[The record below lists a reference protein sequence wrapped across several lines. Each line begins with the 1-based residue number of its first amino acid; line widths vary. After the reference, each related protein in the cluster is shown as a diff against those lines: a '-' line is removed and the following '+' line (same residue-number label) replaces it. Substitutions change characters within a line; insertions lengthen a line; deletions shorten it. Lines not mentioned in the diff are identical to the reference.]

1 MFMKID
7 KRLFISLTLLILA
20 LSSNVY
26 ATNGYW
32 SYGYGAQSKSMAGAC
47 VAMTLGSMCAASN
60 PASMVHVG
68 NRLDY
73 GLSYFVPKRGFTANN
88 DASPNPPPP
97 SIPTGTYESANDW
110 FLIPHFGYNYM
121 LDENSAIGITIGGN
135 GGMNTEYSGAIF
147 TNFRT
152 PNVPSS
158 QASSPTGI
166 DLKQMFIG
174 VTYSRKINERHS
186 LGITPIFAIQSFE
199 AQGLQPFKTF
209 SLHPNYVTNNGTDY
223 SYGGGV
229 RIGWLG
235 KVTDWLTLGASYQS
249 KMWMSNFDD
258 YKGLLAEEGDFDIP
272 PNYDIGFAIKATP
285 AVTLAFDYQRIEFSQ
300 VKAVSNNSD
309 LAFTGTEPLL
319 GTSDGLGFGW
329 EDMNILKFGVQWV
342 YSADITFRFGY
353 SQANQAFPNSQALF
367 NVLAPAVIRKHYTF
381 GFTRPI
387 TKDIDFNVAFMY
399 APNEKI
405 HGTNPNTGSQTGF
418 VEMEQYEIAIS
429 WGVKL

>member
-1 MFMKID
+1 MK
-7 KRLFISLTLLILA
+7 KNKNLLISLTLLILA

-32 SYGYGAQSKSMAGAC
+32 SYGYGAQAKSMAGAC

-73 GLSYFVPKRGFTANN
+73 GLSYFVPERGFTANN
-88 DASPNPPPP
+88 DGGA
-97 SIPTGTYESANDW
+97 IPAGTYESANDW
-110 FLIPHFGYNYM
+110 FLLPHLGYNYM
-121 LDENSAIGITIGGN
+121 LDDQSAIGITIGGN
-135 GGMNTEYSGAIF
+135 GGMNTEYGSAIF
-147 TNFRT
+147 TNFSN
-152 PNVPSS
+152 PNDPST

-174 VTYSRKINERHS
+174 LTYSRKINERHS

-199 AQGLQPFKTF
+199 AQGLQPFKSL

-229 RIGWLG
+229 RVGWLG

-249 KMWMSNFDD
+249 KMWMSEFDD
-258 YKGLLAEEGDFDIP
+258 YKGLLADEGNFDIP
-272 PNYDIGFAIKATP
+272 SNYDIGFAIKATP
-285 AVTLAFDYQRIEFSQ
+285 AVTLAFDFQRIEFSK
-300 VKAVSNNSD
+300 VKALSNKSD
-309 LAFTGTEPLL
+309 MAFTGTIL

-329 EDMNILKFGVQWV
+329 EDMNILKFGIQWV
-342 YSADITFRFGY
+342 YSADLTLRFGY
-353 SQANQAFPNSQALF
+353 SQANQAFPNSQTLF
-367 NVLAPAVIRKHYTF
+367 NLLAPAVTRKHYTF
-381 GFTRPI
+381 GFSRPI

-418 VEMEQYEIAIS
+418 IEMEQYEIVFS

>member
-1 MFMKID
+1 MKTY
-7 KRLFISLTLLILA
+7 KNLLISLTLLILA
-20 LSSNVY
+20 FSSNIY

-73 GLSYFVPKRGFTANN
+73 GLSYFVPKRGFTANT
-88 DASPNPPPP
+88 DGAA
-97 SIPTGTYESANDW
+97 IPAGTYESANNW

-121 LDENSAIGITIGGN
+121 LDDQSAIGITIGGN
-135 GGMNTEYSGAIF
+135 GGMNTEYSSAIF
-147 TNFRT
+147 TNFSN
-152 PNVPSS
+152 PNDPST

-174 VTYSRKINERHS
+174 VTYSRKINDQHS
-186 LGITPIFAIQSFE
+186 FGITPIFAIQSFE
-199 AQGLQPFKTF
+199 AQGLQPFKSF
-209 SLHPNYVTNNGTDY
+209 SLHPNSVTNNGTDY

-272 PNYDIGFAIKATP
+272 PNYDLGFAIKATP
-285 AVTLAFDYQRIEFSQ
+285 TVTLAFDFQRIEFSQ
-300 VKAVSNNSD
+300 VKAVSNKAD
-309 LAFTGTEPLL
+309 IAFIGVEPLL

-342 YSADITFRFGY
+342 YSSDITFRFGY

-367 NVLAPAVIRKHYTF
+367 NMLAPAVTRRHYTF

-387 TKDIDFNVAFMY
+387 TKDIDFNVSFMY
-399 APNEKI
+399 APNDKI
-405 HGTNPNTGSQTGF
+405 HGTNPNTASQTGLI
-418 VEMEQYEIAIS
+418 EMEQYEIAVS